1 MNKER
6 QSSFGNRPFEQAL
19 GRQESQTSRPAH
31 QTIGDIWPHYLE
43 GGYFTPEN
51 HLHRDYVSRHKV
63 EPLVK
68 AMACGQPELTQHQLR
83 RFFQHCRA
91 LEARL
96 RARQAAWPALEAEF
110 CKLDAV
116 AADAAGKSPA
126 KIPAIFHDFIR
137 RNVAAVHS
145 EKEFLQG
152 FLPHFEALVGFGS
165 LHLKKSE
172 RN

>member
-1 MNKER
+1 
-6 QSSFGNRPFEQAL
+6 
-19 GRQESQTSRPAH
+19 
-31 QTIGDIWPHYLE
+31 LE

-68 AMACGQPELTQHQLR
+68 AMAEAHPALTQSQLR

-91 LEARL
+91 IEARL
-96 RARQAAWPALEAEF
+96 RSRQASWHEVEAEF
-110 CKLDAV
+110 CKLDAA
-116 AADAAGKSPA
+116 AADAVGKSPA
-126 KIPAIFHDFIR
+126 KIPSLFCDFIR
-137 RNVAAVHS
+137 RNVAAVRS
-145 EKEFLQG
+145 EEEFLKG

-165 LHLKKSE
+165 LHLKKSD

>member
-1 MNKER
+1 
-6 QSSFGNRPFEQAL
+6 
-19 GRQESQTSRPAH
+19 
-31 QTIGDIWPHYLE
+31 
-43 GGYFTPEN
+43 
-51 HLHRDYVSRHKV
+51 
-63 EPLVK
+63 
-68 AMACGQPELTQHQLR
+68 MACGQPELTQHQLR

-116 AADAAGKSPA
+116 AADAAGKNPP
-126 KIPAIFHDFIR
+126 KIPEIFHDFIR

-145 EKEFLQG
+145 EREFLQG

>member
-6 QSSFGNRPFEQAL
+6 QHSFGNRPFEQAF
-19 GRQESQTSRPAH
+19 GGQKSQTPRAAP

-43 GGYFTPEN
+43 GGYFASEGY
-51 HLHRDYVSRHKV
+51 LQRDYVSRDKV
-63 EPLVK
+63 EPLIK
-68 AMACGQPELTQHQLR
+68 AMARSEPELTQHQLR

-91 LEARL
+91 VEARL
-96 RARQAAWPALEAEF
+96 RARQSTWATSEAEF
-110 CKLDAV
+110 CKLDAA
-116 AADAAGKSPA
+116 AADAAGKNPP
-126 KIPAIFHDFIR
+126 KIPALFHDFIR

-165 LHLKKSE
+165 LHLKKSD